1 MKSLNVKTINNRPVE
16 SYVDLS
22 RTELL
27 RGTWQ
32 FPMATITG
40 DIVHGPSALQYPISP
55 KDLASVVVKSSG
67 SYIIS
72 GLKVMSFL

>member
-1 MKSLNVKTINNRPVE
+1 MKSLNVKTLNNRPVE

-22 RTELL
+22 TTELL
-27 RGTWQ
+27 RGSWQ

-40 DIVHGPSALQYPISP
+40 NIVHGPGAQQYPVSP

-67 SYIIS
+67 SYTLS
-72 GLKVMSFL
+72 GLKV